1 MSLVINTNFAS
12 LNAQRSL
19 TKNNE
24 ALTLSIQ
31 RLSSGLRI
39 NSAKDDAAGL
49 AISEKLRA
57 HVRSIGQAVRNS
69 QDGISLTQ
77 VAEGAMGEVSN
88 ILIRMRELAQQAAN
102 GSLGDTER
110 AKLDQEYAS
119 LRSEIDRIADVT
131 EFNGT
136 KLLNGTLST
145 TGISLQVGFQNA
157 TGNTLS
163 VLSGLSAAGSLHS
176 QSALGL
182 AAASLTI
189 SVVASA
195 AAALSMI
202 DSAISNVA
210 GKRGDIGA
218 SQNRLEI
225 TIANLR
231 VASENFSAAESR
243 IRDAD
248 FAYETA
254 VFTKNQILIQ
264 ASVAVLA
271 QANTVPQIALQLL
284 K

>member
-12 LNAQRSL
+12 LTAQRSR

-24 ALTLSIQ
+24 ALTQSIQ

-69 QDGISLTQ
+69 QDGMSLTQ

-88 ILIRMRELAQQAAN
+88 ILIRMRELAQQSSN
-102 GSLGDTER
+102 GVLGDTER
-110 AKLDQEYAS
+110 AKLDQEYQS
-119 LRSEIDRIADVT
+119 LTSEINRIADIT

-136 KLLNGTLST
+136 KLLNGTLSA
-145 TGISLQVGFQNA
+145 TGISLQVGIQNA
-157 TGNTLS
+157 SGNTVS
-163 VLSGLSAAGSLHS
+163 VLSGLSGAASLHS

-182 AAASLTI
+182 TGASLTI

-218 SQNRLEI
+218 SQNRLDI

-254 VFTKNQILIQ
+254 VFTKNQILMQ
-264 ASVAVLA
+264 ASMAVLA
-271 QANTVPQIALQLL
+271 QANTLPQAALQLL

>member
-1 MSLVINTNFAS
+1 MALVINTNLAS
-12 LNAQRSL
+12 LTAQRNL

-24 ALTLSIQ
+24 ALKLSIE

-57 HVRSIGQAVRNS
+57 HVRSINQAVRNS
-69 QDGISLTQ
+69 QDGTSLTQ
-77 VAEGAMGEVSN
+77 VAEGAMGEISN
-88 ILIRMRELAQQAAN
+88 ILIRMRELAQQSAN
-102 GSLGDTER
+102 GSLGDVER
-110 AKLDQEYAS
+110 GKLDQEYQA
-119 LRSEIDRIADVT
+119 LTAEINRIADIT

-136 KLLNGTLST
+136 KLLNGSLSG

-157 TGNTLS
+157 TGNTVN
-163 VLSGLSAAGSLHS
+163 VLSGLSGAASLHT
-176 QSALGL
+176 QSSLGL
-182 AAASLTI
+182 TGASLTI

-218 SQNRLEI
+218 AQNRLEV
-225 TIANLR
+225 TISNLR

-254 VFTKNQILIQ
+254 VFTKNQILTQ
-264 ASVAVLA
+264 ASMAVLA
-271 QANTVPQIALQLL
+271 QANTIPQIALQLL
-284 K
+284 Q

>member
-1 MSLVINTNFAS
+1 MSLVINTNLAS
-12 LNAQRSL
+12 LTAQRNL

-24 ALTLSIQ
+24 ALQLSIE

-57 HVRSIGQAVRNS
+57 HVRSINQAVRNS
-69 QDGISLTQ
+69 QDGMSLTQ
-77 VAEGAMGEVSN
+77 VAEGAMGEISN
-88 ILIRMRELAQQAAN
+88 ILIRMRELAQQSAN

-110 AKLDQEYAS
+110 GKLDQEYQA
-119 LRSEIDRIADVT
+119 LNAEINRIADIT

-136 KLLNGTLST
+136 KLLNGSLSS

-157 TGNTLS
+157 SGNTVN
-163 VLSGLSAAGSLHS
+163 VLSGLSGAASLHS

-182 AAASLTI
+182 TGAATTI

-218 SQNRLEI
+218 GQNRLEI
-225 TIANLR
+225 TISNLR

-254 VFTKNQILIQ
+254 LFTKNQILAQ
-264 ASVAVLA
+264 ASMAVLA
-271 QANTVPQIALQLL
+271 QANTLPQMALQLL

>member
-24 ALTLSIQ
+24 ALTQSIQ

-69 QDGISLTQ
+69 QDGMSLTQ

-88 ILIRMRELAQQAAN
+88 ILIRMRELAQQSSN
-102 GSLGDTER
+102 GVLGDTER
-110 AKLDQEYAS
+110 AKLDQEYQS
-119 LRSEIDRIADVT
+119 LTSEINRIADIT

-136 KLLNGTLST
+136 KLLNGTLSA
-145 TGISLQVGFQNA
+145 TGISLQVGIQNA
-157 TGNTLS
+157 SGNTVS
-163 VLSGLSAAGSLHS
+163 VLSGLSGAASLHS

-182 AAASLTI
+182 TGASLTI

-218 SQNRLEI
+218 SQNRLDI

-254 VFTKNQILIQ
+254 VFTKNQILMQ
-264 ASVAVLA
+264 ASMAVLA
-271 QANTVPQIALQLL
+271 QANTLPQAALQLL

>member
-1 MSLVINTNFAS
+1 M
-12 LNAQRSL
+12 
-19 TKNNE
+19 
-24 ALTLSIQ
+24 
-31 RLSSGLRI
+31 
-39 NSAKDDAAGL
+39 
-49 AISEKLRA
+49 
-57 HVRSIGQAVRNS
+57 
-69 QDGISLTQ
+69 SLTQ
-77 VAEGAMGEVSN
+77 VAEGAMGEISN
-88 ILIRMRELAQQAAN
+88 ILIRMRELAQQSAN

-110 AKLDQEYAS
+110 GKLDQEYQA
-119 LRSEIDRIADVT
+119 LNAEINRIADIT

-136 KLLNGTLST
+136 KLLNGSLSS

-157 TGNTLS
+157 SGNTVN
-163 VLSGLSAAGSLHS
+163 VLSGLSGAASLHS

-182 AAASLTI
+182 TGAATTI

-218 SQNRLEI
+218 GQNRLEI
-225 TIANLR
+225 TISNLR

-254 VFTKNQILIQ
+254 LFTKNQILAQ
-264 ASVAVLA
+264 ASMAVLA
-271 QANTVPQIALQLL
+271 QANTLPQMALQLL

>member
-12 LNAQRSL
+12 LSAQRNL
-19 TKNNE
+19 AKNNE
-24 ALTLSIQ
+24 SLTLSIQ

-57 HVRSIGQAVRNS
+57 HIRSIGQAVRNS

-77 VAEGAMGEVSN
+77 VAEGSMAEISN

-110 AKLDQEYAS
+110 AKLDQEYQA
-119 LRSEIDRIADVT
+119 LRSEIDRISNIT

-136 KLLNGTLST
+136 KLLDGTLSS

-157 TGNTLS
+157 AGNTIS
-163 VLSGLSAAGSLHS
+163 VLSGLSAAGSLHT
-176 QSALGL
+176 QSSLGL
-182 AAASLTI
+182 TGASLTI

-195 AAALSMI
+195 SAALSMI
-202 DSAISNVA
+202 DSAITNVA
-210 GKRGDIGA
+210 GKRGDVGA
-218 SQNRLEI
+218 VQNRLEI

-254 VFTKNQILIQ
+254 IFTRNQILLQ
-264 ASVAVLA
+264 ASTAVLA
-271 QANTVPQIALQLL
+271 QANTLPQIALQLL

>member
-24 ALTLSIQ
+24 ALTQSIQ

-57 HVRSIGQAVRNS
+57 HVRSISQAVRNS
-69 QDGISLTQ
+69 QDGMSLTQ

-88 ILIRMRELAQQAAN
+88 ILIRMRELAQQSAN

-110 AKLDQEYAS
+110 AKLDQEYQS
-119 LRSEIDRIADVT
+119 LTSEINRIADIT

-136 KLLNGTLST
+136 KLLNGTLSA
-145 TGISLQVGFQNA
+145 TGISLQVGIQNA
-157 TGNTLS
+157 SGNTVS
-163 VLSGLSAAGSLHS
+163 VLSGLSGAASLHS

-182 AAASLTI
+182 TGASLTI

-218 SQNRLEI
+218 SQNRLDI

-254 VFTKNQILIQ
+254 VFTKNQILMQ
-264 ASVAVLA
+264 ASMAVLA
-271 QANTVPQIALQLL
+271 QANTLPQAALQLL